1 MVMEK
6 NVEVNVERVY
16 RLDGDSALKGFADI
30 SICKSIVVK
39 GLRIVAGKNGLFVG
53 MPQQLGK
60 DGKWHNRVA
69 LMDDSLKDRLNEL
82 VLSAFGEE

>member
-1 MVMEK
+1 MENK
-6 NVEVNVERVY
+6 VEVNVERVY

-69 LMDDSLKDRLNEL
+69 LVDDSLKDRLNEL